1 MRVSFRILMENLA
14 ADGLRNLAMSLSEQ
28 FEDEILRRAAQ
39 DLRFSKILI
48 ALCMIHASIFLRQQH
63 GYIGWLEGK
72 VTVED
77 FVAVSTTLQLALWP
91 TTRAAAS
98 RPLEWPRIR
107 SAAEVDYAGSAEN
120 PYDGRTLAT
129 LLRAYLQPNL
139 LTPRY
144 EVFPG
149 LLVPNPVVSASG
161 STATKIRELLKSPNE
176 SGEQPELLGL
186 HPLSYNTADH
196 CRLDETFALLASLF
210 HKGGAAALPSD
221 FSPGQLISHELE
233 QIRLVAMQ
241 YKVDRPLQ
249 SNFNKNLP
257 GSFKGSQRSSQSN
270 LLDASPGQ
278 NLKKKQ
284 GKASGGKGKL
294 CHRRQ

>member
-1 MRVSFRILMENLA
+1 M
-14 ADGLRNLAMSLSEQ
+14 
-28 FEDEILRRAAQ
+28 
-39 DLRFSKILI
+39 
-48 ALCMIHASIFLRQQH
+48 
-63 GYIGWLEGK
+63 
-72 VTVED
+72 
-77 FVAVSTTLQLALWP
+77 
-91 TTRAAAS
+91 
-98 RPLEWPRIR
+98 
-107 SAAEVDYAGSAEN
+107 
-120 PYDGRTLAT
+120 
-129 LLRAYLQPNL
+129 
-139 LTPRY
+139 
-144 EVFPG
+144 
-149 LLVPNPVVSASG
+149 
-161 STATKIRELLKSPNE
+161 
-176 SGEQPELLGL
+176 
-186 HPLSYNTADH
+186 
-196 CRLDETFALLASLF
+196 DETFALLASLF